1 MPSFYR
7 KKRAAVTLY
16 VVAAIAGLPAHAQ
29 NTITTVTAG
38 NTPGAIAVNPMTNRI
53 YVANETDNYVTVING
68 ATNGTTTIAA
78 GFGDGLAVNPVTNK
92 IYVPNEY
99 FENITGAPSY
109 MTVIDGAM
117 NGANTIAV
125 GFGPGPDGIAVNPVT
140 NQIYVSNFDNK
151 VTVIDG
157 ATNGTTTVETGTSPG
172 PIAVNSV
179 TNKIYVANYNSNNV
193 TVIDGATNAT
203 TTVPAGNGPWAIA
216 VNTVTNQIYVANSNT
231 VINQEYVPNTSGT
244 VTVIDGATNATT
256 TVPVGSDP
264 EVIAVNSVTNKIY
277 VPNYDSNNVT
287 VIDGATNA
295 TITVLVGSYPGA
307 IAVNSVT
314 NKIYVGNRGSN
325 SVTVIDGATNGA
337 DTITV
342 GSNPDAIAVNPVTDM
357 IYVANSGSANV
368 TVINGAAVP
377 VSPSF
382 SSQPQSVTVNGG
394 ASVAFTASAS
404 STFIPTYQW
413 SLNGTVLADGGGI
426 SGSLT
431 STLYLGGAAV
441 NAGTYTCTATNS
453 AGIASSNG
461 ATLTVVNTSTP
472 GRLVDI
478 SARALVGT
486 GANVLIAGY
495 VIQGSAPLPV
505 LLRSS
510 GSALI
515 PFGVTGVLPD
525 PLLQL
530 YSGSTVID
538 SNAGWGGNPRIVSTA
553 SAVGAFAWANPASK
567 DSAILETQNPGAY
580 TAITSGV
587 SGDSGVALA
596 EVYDTTHSGTWNSS
610 LPRLGNIS
618 ARAFVGTGSNVLIAG
633 FVIGGSTAKTVLI
646 RASGPALSPPLEPR
660 EVLPDP
666 QLQLYSGSTVIDSN
680 ARWGGNVAVAA
691 AASSVGAFAW
701 SDPSSYDSAILVT
714 LPPGAY
720 SAIVSGVSGDTRNS
734 LVEVYD
740 VP

>member
-157 ATNGTTTVETGTSPG
+157 ATNETTTVETGTSPG

-256 TVPVGSDP
+256 TVPVGS
-264 EVIAVNSVTNKIY
+264 
-277 VPNYDSNNVT
+277 
-287 VIDGATNA
+287 
-295 TITVLVGSYPGA
+295 YPDA

>member
-256 TVPVGSDP
+256 TVP
-264 EVIAVNSVTNKIY
+264 
-277 VPNYDSNNVT
+277 
-287 VIDGATNA
+287 
-295 TITVLVGSYPGA
+295 VGSYPGA

>member
-1 MPSFYR
+1 
-7 KKRAAVTLY
+7 
-16 VVAAIAGLPAHAQ
+16 
-29 NTITTVTAG
+29 
-38 NTPGAIAVNPMTNRI
+38 
-53 YVANETDNYVTVING
+53 
-68 ATNGTTTIAA
+68 
-78 GFGDGLAVNPVTNK
+78 
-92 IYVPNEY
+92 
-99 FENITGAPSY
+99 
-109 MTVIDGAM
+109 
-117 NGANTIAV
+117 
-125 GFGPGPDGIAVNPVT
+125 VT
-140 NQIYVSNFDNK
+140 NQIYVANSN
-151 VTVIDG
+151 TVINQEYVPN
-157 ATNGTTTVETGTSPG
+157 TSGT
-172 PIAVNSV
+172 
-179 TNKIYVANYNSNNV
+179 V